1 MKTCEYYSPEQQ
13 DKLAEIIHKG
23 GYVTFE
29 SPGLAHVWCDLM
41 DLNQRE
47 LTLMMAGFTGLTN
60 EELETNGTLYFPI
73 AKEDVLSLLI
83 EALRN
88 ELQNYGMDDS
98 TLFTIGYKDGTIK
111 TYSHDDCDFTPNRP
125 LTDNQSCSTQ
135 EKIIRSSLRM
145 RDIAF
150 IIMSDGYEEP
160 VYYVTKDGLTALK
173 QYGSFEE
180 WHNGVG
186 ERQRDYIQDDWI

>member
-1 MKTCEYYSPEQQ
+1 MLLEYCTPEQQ
-13 DKLAEIIHKG
+13 DRLAKIINKG
-23 GYVTFE
+23 GFVSMEAEE
-29 SPGLAHVWCDLM
+29 SHIWSDVM

-60 EELETNGTLYFPI
+60 EELETNGTLYFPVSK
-73 AKEDVLSLLI
+73 KEMLDLLI

-88 ELQNYGMDDS
+88 ELQGYGMDDS
-98 TLFTIGYKDGTIK
+98 TMFTIGYKDGTVK
-111 TYSHDDCDFTPNRP
+111 TYSHDDCDFIPKQP

-135 EKIIRSSLRM
+135 EKIIRSALQTRN
-145 RDIAF
+145 ITF

-160 VYYVTKDGLTALK
+160 VFFVTKEGVPSLK
-173 QYGSFEE
+173 QYGDFEE
-180 WHNGVG
+180 WYKGVG